1 MNSSDLPEDG
11 KLSFWK
17 TKKATFSL
25 IAVFLVI
32 VAVAGFYLYYSQ
44 TEGEQ
49 KLASSEKVELPE
61 EWLSIYFTQDQLED
75 EELTGFD
82 KDPDGDGLLNYQEL
96 VNGTN
101 PTAKDTDNDG
111 IFDGIEVA
119 YESDPLI
126 YNYFNIES
134 TPMSKARSAG
144 AITGELATEGLFEI
158 EEMEETFQINRPLVL
173 PEIPDSKINIVE
185 STAETR
191 QTYAVGLSEALS
203 ELSKGGF
210 EEQFSGLFSAVTQE
224 QIAPLKSMTDA
235 VTVNLYKLKIPANFV
250 FAHKNR
256 IIFFGAVK
264 KIAEAQEQIIKD
276 PENSYPVWGEIIYQ
290 SRIIAIVGNAL
301 EGFLEE

>member
-1 MNSSDLPEDG
+1 MNNPDLLEHS

-17 TKKATFSL
+17 TKKATFLL
-25 IAVFLVI
+25 IAIFVV
-32 VAVAGFYLYYSQ
+32 VAVVSFYLYYNYTGS
-44 TEGEQ
+44 GQ
-49 KLASSEKVELPE
+49 KLAGSEKVELPE
-61 EWLSIYFTQDQLED
+61 EWLAIYFTPEQMKD

-82 KDPDGDGLLNYQEL
+82 KDPDGDSLLNYQEL
-96 VNGTN
+96 VIGTN
-101 PTAKDTDNDG
+101 PTAKDTDHDG

-134 TPMSKARSAG
+134 TPMSEASSVG

-185 STAETR
+185 SSTETQ

-210 EEQFSGLFSAVTQE
+210 EAQFSGLFSAVTPE

-235 VTVNLYKLKIPANFV
+235 VTVNLYKLKVPANFV